1 MELLGLV
8 RYHGN
13 ERMRSIPILFSPP
26 PQLSPAAAWEG
37 ASTHYLRLLAFIP
50 SPGRRG
56 KARMGASSH
65 PQSNGMRNA
74 LTQRRATTLRRHAT
88 DAEVVLWQRLRRR
101 QILGLRFRRQ
111 VPIGPYIADFA
122 CLESKII
129 IEIDGSQHLNSEH
142 DRVRDR
148 FLRECGF
155 RLLRYWS
162 HDVLRETDAVMEAIY
177 KAVKMPPS

>member
-1 MELLGLV
+1 
-8 RYHGN
+8 
-13 ERMRSIPILFSPP
+13 
-26 PQLSPAAAWEG
+26 
-37 ASTHYLRLLAFIP
+37 
-50 SPGRRG
+50 
-56 KARMGASSH
+56 
-65 PQSNGMRNA
+65 MRNA